1 MTIVVLVALA
11 VAAGVVMFVIR
22 GREPRDPT
30 GFYE

>member
-1 MTIVVLVALA
+1 VTVVVLVVLA
-11 VAAGVVMFVIR
+11 VAAGVVMFAIR